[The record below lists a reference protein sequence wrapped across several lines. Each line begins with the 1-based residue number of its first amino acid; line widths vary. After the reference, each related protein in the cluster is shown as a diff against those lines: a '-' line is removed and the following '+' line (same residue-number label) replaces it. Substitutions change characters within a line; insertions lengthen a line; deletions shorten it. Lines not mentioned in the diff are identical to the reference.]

1 MIGGLNLKKET
12 SHILVVDLDHTLI
25 DTDLLFESSK
35 GVLIHNPLLIFIYPL
50 WFIKGKGF
58 LKDQLKKRF
67 EIDPKSLPYRQ
78 VILDYI
84 HQRKSLGHRVILATA
99 SHKYYANKVA
109 THLGIFDEVLAS
121 DRSFNLSSHNKA
133 SVLIKKYGSGNFD
146 YIGDHMRDMPVWDA
160 SHLSIITNA
169 SKRVIKKTSQLNRL
183 ILD

>member
-1 MIGGLNLKKET
+1 M
-12 SHILVVDLDHTLI
+12 
-25 DTDLLFESSK
+25 
-35 GVLIHNPLLIFIYPL
+35 
-50 WFIKGKGF
+50 
-58 LKDQLKKRF
+58 
-67 EIDPKSLPYRQ
+67 
-78 VILDYI
+78 
-84 HQRKSLGHRVILATA
+84 ATA
-99 SHKYYANKVA
+99 SHEYYANKVA

-121 DRSFNLSSHNKA
+121 DRLFNLSSNNKA